1 MQTEHSG
8 GVFALA
14 GTAGSAG
21 SVTDPHG
28 YYANAVSLRRP
39 INHATAPAFPISFDD
54 GGTRR
59 LVFGLLHTSA
69 TDGAAITASNLFMSF
84 VYEAAGGVLTSTTV
98 SGDIEFELL
107 FAVAGDDI
115 PLEV

>member
-1 MQTEHSG
+1 M
-8 GVFALA
+8 
-14 GTAGSAG
+14 TAK
-21 SVTDPHG
+21 DIHG
-28 YYANAVSLRRP
+28 YYANAVRLRRS
-39 INHATAPAFPISFDD
+39 INHATTPAFPISFDD

-84 VYEAAGGVLTSTTV
+84 VYEAADGVLISTNI

-115 PLEV
+115 PLTV